1 MFIQQK
7 TYAKNWFLNSD
18 WIYLKNFVIEN
29 MNGDAALAQRQ
40 STPLVNNCLSWMK
53 VQDEKLSNSGK
64 AKD

>member
-29 MNGDAALAQRQ
+29 MNGDAALAQR
-40 STPLVNNCLSWMK
+40 
-53 VQDEKLSNSGK
+53 
-64 AKD
+64 